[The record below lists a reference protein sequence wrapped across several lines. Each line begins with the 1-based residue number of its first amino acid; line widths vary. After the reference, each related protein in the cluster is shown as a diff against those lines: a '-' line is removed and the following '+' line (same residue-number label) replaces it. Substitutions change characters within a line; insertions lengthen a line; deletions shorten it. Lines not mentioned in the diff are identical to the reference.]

1 LFLPNPAKPELN
13 IDPPEA
19 ERFVVSLS
27 EAQAYNPYE
36 PEASLCLYY

>member
-1 LFLPNPAKPELN
+1 MSTHFFRFSNIIAPNPEKPELN

-27 EAQAYNPYE
+27 EA
-36 PEASLCLYY
+36 